1 VDDATRRLLNDAL
14 FFDYCRQEMPL
25 MGKLPSFAAERQD
38 ECAWPGPRELP
49 ARLGLPAD
57 SRVKAFRCTFLKD
70 YRCEEWKNGTVS
82 ITFVY
87 VSGAGRGLQVTVI

>member
-1 VDDATRRLLNDAL
+1 
-14 FFDYCRQEMPL
+14 
-25 MGKLPSFAAERQD
+25 MGKLPSFVADRQH

-49 ARLGLPAD
+49 AQPGLPAQ

-70 YRCEEWKNGTVS
+70 YRCEEWKNGAKN

-87 VSGAGRGLQVTVI
+87 VSGAGRGLQVMVV